1 MKSYIGCI
9 CLTWLHCVFSNVSSK
24 YLDQRR
30 YNQIV
35 CIGFAFL
42 HCAFSC
48 ASSGFL
54 FDTMHTCTGYLSFAH
69 CSFPK
74 ASSKYLDQIMQN
86 HKCKKTA
93 FWPPKGQ
100 FWPFEAS
107 LQPAMRS
114 FGHLPENQS
123 YPELPHDVGKLWSH
137 WVGSIG
143 AQKWGLHGT
152 KRIEFLAQNLHF
164 LDPIGLTWARIW
176 PIF

>member
-86 HKCKKTA
+86 HNVCICTNVPYFVSKDLPSNFMHGRMHTHTA
-93 FWPPKGQ
+93 WICLMVLCHVFSNVLSNY
-100 FWPFEAS
+100 PFCW
-107 LQPAMRS
+107 
-114 FGHLPENQS
+114 
-123 YPELPHDVGKLWSH
+123 GKLTLNTSVCIH
-137 WVGSIG
+137 IRVIFSY
-143 AQKWGLHGT
+143 ASSSTLHPCERVSG
-152 KRIEFLAQNLHF
+152 
-164 LDPIGLTWARIW
+164 W
-176 PIF
+176 